1 MFASFYDDHLMD
13 KLSPSDF
20 IVTLDDI
27 IANLTSQLNI
37 TTVARIQANQTTTI
51 ILSRQ
56 YDNISSE
63 VNTTLFAAVEYFVLA
78 QLYFQQADVSRLDV
92 IILQDDFEGVEQLLQ
107 RVLMLAMDALS
118 NVMVAQNDIAA
129 AFDLIDEIEVH
140 PPAVHWGGESPGC
153 PLGRESPGCPLGRE
167 SPGCPLGRELP
178 IAYSQLVTC
187 IESPPPPHTHTHT
200 SQRLLSEAEA
210 TNTTSHERVEEVRML
225 IGNGEV
231 LLEVAMDTIQVGIYV
246 HACSMYCLT

>member
-118 NVMVAQNDIAA
+118 NVMVAQNDTAA

-140 PPAVHWGGESPGC
+140 PPAVHWGENPPAVHWGENPPAVHWGENPPAVHWGENYPS
-153 PLGRESPGCPLGRE
+153 LIHNLSHVLN
-167 SPGCPLGRELP
+167 
-178 IAYSQLVTC
+178 
-187 IESPPPPHTHTHT
+187 PPPPTHTHTHL
-200 SQRLLSEAEA
+200 SGCYQRRKLPTQPVMSGL
-210 TNTTSHERVEEVRML
+210 RRC
-225 IGNGEV
+225 G
-231 LLEVAMDTIQVGIYV
+231 
-246 HACSMYCLT
+246 C